1 MISITIKSRYQQEG
15 NNLSYS
21 QVTVN
26 MISKVQHIWTIPA
39 SKFYELLNI
48 SLTEK
53 KKQTYIYLIEFGL
66 GCISTCQPQF
76 KIKIWESPTSF

>member
-53 KKQTYIYLIEFGL
+53 KTNIH
-66 GCISTCQPQF
+66 ISY
-76 KIKIWESPTSF
+76 